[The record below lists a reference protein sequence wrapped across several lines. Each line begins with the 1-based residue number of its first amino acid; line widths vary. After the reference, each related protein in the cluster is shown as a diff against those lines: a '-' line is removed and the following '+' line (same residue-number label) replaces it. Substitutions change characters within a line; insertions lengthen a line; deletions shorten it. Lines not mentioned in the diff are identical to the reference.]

1 MWKRNIFTNA
11 LFYCLPTSKAR
22 INYLKKHKVF
32 AELGDNV
39 FYQTRR
45 IPVEPNLVKIH
56 NNVAIAADVRIVPHD
71 IIHMVFNK
79 MPNTKGGYPIHLGC
93 VEIYDNCFIGS
104 YSIILPNVKIGP
116 NAIVAAG
123 AVVTK
128 DVPEGTIVA
137 GNPAKVIGKFED
149 LAKKRMNEIGV
160 SGSKLER
167 APGLWDE
174 FYLK

>member
-1 MWKRNIFTNA
+1 MWKRNAFTQA

-22 INYLKKHKVF
+22 IKYLKKHKVF
-32 AELGDNV
+32 AELGEDV
-39 FYQTRR
+39 FYQSIR
-45 IPVEPNLVKIH
+45 IPVEPYLVKIH

-71 IIHMVFNK
+71 IIHMFFNK
-79 MPNTKGGYPIHLGC
+79 TPNTREGYPIHLGC

-104 YSIILPNVKIGP
+104 YSIILPNLKIGP

-128 DVPEGTIVA
+128 DVPEGTIVG
-137 GNPAKVIGKFED
+137 GNPAKVIGKFDD

-160 SGSKLER
+160 NKSKIER
-167 APGLWDE
+167 APDLWKE